1 MINILVVDDEALIH
15 ISIEK
20 LIHSCMEDAAVTHAY
35 NGREMLDC
43 LKQNEFILAYVDIKM
58 PGLSGL
64 ESIRAARE
72 LAPHTKYYIMTGFNE
87 FEYAKQAV
95 KLKVED
101 YLMKPLDLKTIKET
115 IAAAVAQ
122 TEIQLES
129 QKNTFRIWL
138 ETALNGRTS
147 SIHEYSDYY
156 CGIILI
162 HLDNSRFSTEE
173 VAAPF
178 SKYKNNIV
186 SSFTD
191 NGLLLLIF
199 GKTFEIVHE
208 IFKDIS
214 SWTFAPGSTCIAAPI
229 FQCISDLHDTMNNL
243 LRYSKLRV
251 ILGTGRFYRLRVL
264 EQYSSTNG
272 NQEAIGFCQTCVDW
286 QSAYLRKDY
295 AEFSTQSRLI
305 CVQFCGN
312 KKLAPYNGSILSF
325 LSLVIGEPEIMSAS
339 ASDMEEAFEQAAKA
353 LIAAPSVDTKIQA
366 VIHFIQ
372 EHYCENLS
380 TADLSQRFGLSA
392 NYISNLLKASL
403 GIRYSEFVTQ
413 LRLSHARELL
423 ISTEQSIKDITSA
436 CGYYSQSH
444 FTKLF
449 IEHEGCTPVE
459 YRKKHT
465 TLH

>member
-1 MINILVVDDEALIH
+1 MTNILVVDDEVLIH

-20 LIHSCMEDAAVTHAY
+20 LIHSCTEDAVVTHAY

-64 ESIRAARE
+64 EAIRAARE
-72 LAPHTKYYIMTGFNE
+72 VAPNTKYYIMTGFNE

-101 YLMKPLDLKTIKET
+101 YLMKPLDLKTIRET

-129 QKNTFRIWL
+129 RKNTFRIWL

-147 SIHEYSDYY
+147 SIHEYSGYY
-156 CGIILI
+156 CGMILI
-162 HLDNSRFSTEE
+162 HLDSSRFSAEE

-178 SKYKNNIV
+178 SKYKDNIV
-186 SSFTD
+186 SAFID

-199 GKTFEIVHE
+199 GKTFEAVHE

-214 SWTFAPGSTCIAAPI
+214 SWTFTPGSTCIAASI
-229 FQCISDLHDTMNNL
+229 FQCEDGLQDTMNNL
-243 LRYSKLRV
+243 PKYSKLRV
-251 ILGTGRFYRLRVL
+251 ILGTGRFYRLRIL
-264 EQYSSTNG
+264 EQYSSADK
-272 NQEAIGFCQTCVDW
+272 NQEAVSFCQACTDW
-286 QSAYLRKDY
+286 QAAYLRKDY

-305 CVQFCGN
+305 CAQLFEN
-312 KKLAPYNGSILSF
+312 KKLAPHIPSILSF
-325 LSLVIGEPEIMSAS
+325 LSLVIGEPEINSAS
-339 ASDMEEAFEQAAKA
+339 AAGMEETFEQAAKA
-353 LIAAPSVDTKIQA
+353 LIAAPSVDTKVQA

-380 TADLSQRFGLSA
+380 TADLSKRFGLSA

-403 GIRYSEFVTQ
+403 GIRYSEYVTQ

-449 IEHEGCTPVE
+449 IEHESCTPVE

-465 TLH
+465 TLN